1 MSFSGLMAY
10 FVVFLKFLEVKLPYK
25 TTKEAG
31 PCSARS

>member
-1 MSFSGLMAY
+1 MSFSRLIAR
-10 FVVFLKFLEVKLPYK
+10 FVVFLEFLEVKLPYK